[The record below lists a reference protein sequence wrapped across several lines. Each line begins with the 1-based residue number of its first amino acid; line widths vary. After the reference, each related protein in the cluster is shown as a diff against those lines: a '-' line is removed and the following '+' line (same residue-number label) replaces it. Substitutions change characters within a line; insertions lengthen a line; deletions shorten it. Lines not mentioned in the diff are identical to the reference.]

1 MYNPEMVINGFI
13 EIRKEGK
20 AMFEVKQQ
28 LLSEGLSLFQVLE
41 DGKVKESFVAK
52 SKTDKDIDKWQAELN
67 GVKTEKPK
75 RKKK

>member
-20 AMFEVKQQ
+20 MMFEIKQQ
-28 LLSEGLSLFQVLE
+28 KLADGLSVFQILE
-41 DGKVKESFVAK
+41 DDKVKESFVAE
-52 SKTDKDIDKWQAELN
+52 SKTDKEIEKWQAELN
-67 GVKTEKPK
+67 GTEKPK